1 MAVFP
6 KFYRYISLTHC
17 LSSPPE
23 NLLGISNMFM
33 SKFKLLILHYPSIFK
48 LHFSIWHYWLFQP
61 SSCLD
66 KNAGVFLECFIFSYI
81 QTVRKH
87 QMLNPP
93 QKISRNMSTIC
104 LSSWSNP
111 PSSLFLILIFATAP
125 NGFFNFYYCRST
137 IFSSN

>member
-6 KFYRYISLTHC
+6 KFYRDISLTHC

-23 NLLGISNMFM
+23 NLLGISNMII

-48 LHFSIWHYWLFQP
+48 LHFSIWHYWLFQT

-81 QTVRKH
+81 RTVRKH

-93 QKISRNMSTIC
+93 QKISRNMSTIAVQAGQIHLHHYS
-104 LSSWSNP
+104 LSWYLQLPLMDFSTST
-111 PSSLFLILIFATAP
+111 FAVPLT
-125 NGFFNFYYCRST
+125 ST
-137 IFSSN
+137 